1 MPAASHAATTE
12 KIVKTASGWPMLL
25 LDIALFFAAPLS
37 LLLLGSI
44 DLNQVPSVLRVVFLA
59 VGLLLL
65 ALFIAFGFF
74 TLQPNEAR
82 VLILFGHYR
91 GTARDSGF
99 HWANPF
105 YAHSRGLVPTKPG
118 AAPTQNFAPRSG
130 LRIGRL
136 QALASGMAQTLS
148 TKLSL
153 RAVNFNTD
161 TLKVNDKRGNPI
173 EIGAVIVWR
182 IHNTAQAAF
191 DVEDYRTYVEMQ
203 SESAIRSI
211 ASRYAYDH
219 GDEHERELTLRGAA
233 DEVAGAL
240 RDELQARLAKAGV
253 LIEEARL
260 THLAYAPEIAPVMLR
275 RQQAEA
281 IISARQIIVHNAV
294 GMVQMA
300 LEELDKKNVVKLDDE
315 RRAAMVSNL
324 LVVLCGQND
333 PSPVINT
340 GTLYT

>member
-1 MPAASHAATTE
+1 MPGPSHTPTTE
-12 KIVKTASGWPMLL
+12 KLVRAANGWPMLF
-25 LDIALFFAAPLS
+25 LDVVLFLSAPS
-37 LLLLGSI
+37 C
-44 DLNQVPSVLRVVFLA
+44 
-59 VGLLLL
+59 LLLL
-65 ALFIAFGFF
+65 ARIDQSEVASVLSVVFLSFLVLVLAIFIAIGFF

-82 VLILFGHYR
+82 VLILFGHYK
-91 GTARDSGF
+91 GSVRDSGL

-105 YAHSRGLVPTKPG
+105 YARTRG
-118 AAPTQNFAPRSG
+118 AAPTKAGAAPPPPAGARNRGTRVQAVLSG
-130 LRIGRL
+130 AGL
-136 QALASGMAQTLS
+136 LS

-153 RAVNFNTD
+153 RANNFNTD

-182 IHNTAQAAF
+182 VHDTAQAAF

-219 GDEHERELTLRGAA
+219 GDEHELTLRGGA
-233 DEVAGAL
+233 DEISVAL
-240 RDELQARLAKAGV
+240 KDELQARLAKAGMQ
-253 LIEEARL
+253 IDEARL

-281 IISARQIIVHNAV
+281 IISARQIIVQNAV
-294 GMVQMA
+294 GMVHMA
-300 LEELDKKNVVKLDDE
+300 LDELDKKNVVKLDDE

>member
-1 MPAASHAATTE
+1 
-12 KIVKTASGWPMLL
+12 MLL
-25 LDIALFFAAPLS
+25 SF
-37 LLLLGSI
+37 LLLLSAI
-44 DLNQVPSVLRVVFLA
+44 FVA
-59 VGLLLL
+59 C
-65 ALFIAFGFF
+65 GFF
-74 TLQPNEAR
+74 SLQPNQAR
-82 VLILFGHYR
+82 VLLLFGHYK
-91 GTARDSGF
+91 GTVRESGF

-105 YAHSRGLVPTKPG
+105 YARSRGTAPG
-118 AAPTQNFAPRSG
+118 KGGAQARDMMPSNKLA
-130 LRIGRL
+130 RL
-136 QALASGMAQTLS
+136 QAIASGAIQVLS

-173 EIGAVIVWR
+173 EIAAVIVWR
-182 IHNTAQAAF
+182 INDTAQAAF
-191 DVEDYRTYVEMQ
+191 DVDDYRTYVEMQ

-219 GDEHERELTLRGAA
+219 GDEHELTLRGAA

-240 RDELQARLAKAGV
+240 KDELQLRLAKAGV
-253 LIEEARL
+253 QIEEARL

-281 IISARQIIVHNAV
+281 IISARQIIVQNAV
-294 GMVQMA
+294 GMVHMA
-300 LEELDKKNVVKLDDE
+300 LDELDRKNVVKLDDE

-324 LVVLCGQND
+324 LVVLCGQSD

-340 GTLYT
+340 GTLYS

>member
-1 MPAASHAATTE
+1 
-12 KIVKTASGWPMLL
+12 MLL
-25 LDIALFFAAPLS
+25 LNIVLFLAVPGSLALLTHVHLNTPLS
-37 LLLLGSI
+37 LIGVMLLS
-44 DLNQVPSVLRVVFLA
+44 F
-59 VGLLLL
+59 LLLL
-65 ALFIAFGFF
+65 SAIFVACGFF
-74 TLQPNEAR
+74 SLQPNQAR
-82 VLILFGHYR
+82 VLLLFGHYK
-91 GTARDSGF
+91 GTVRESGF

-105 YAHSRGLVPTKPG
+105 YARSRGTAPG
-118 AAPTQNFAPRSG
+118 KGGAQARDVMPSNKLA
-130 LRIGRL
+130 RL
-136 QALASGMAQTLS
+136 QAIASGAIQVLS

-173 EIGAVIVWR
+173 EIAAVIVWR
-182 IHNTAQAAF
+182 INDTAQAAF
-191 DVEDYRTYVEMQ
+191 DVDDYRTYVEMQ

-219 GDEHERELTLRGAA
+219 GDEHELTLRGAA

-240 RDELQARLAKAGV
+240 KDELQLRLAKAGV
-253 LIEEARL
+253 QIEEARL

-281 IISARQIIVHNAV
+281 IISARQIIVQNAV
-294 GMVQMA
+294 GMVHMA
-300 LEELDKKNVVKLDDE
+300 LDELDRKNVVKLDDE

-324 LVVLCGQND
+324 LVVLCGQSD

-340 GTLYT
+340 GTLYS